1 MRRAATVVL
10 LGLFW
15 GQTAYAGK
23 LGAMREETGPSD
35 NSASSSSYDDYDD
48 CGFLAALFTD
58 CDEAV
63 HYSPTP
69 STPPSSGREDAAL
82 MAARSRAFF
91 PLYPYRGAARGNLV
105 RRHFPIDLHATWC
118 ASTDA
123 ACHHLNQVTTCVDD
137 VCLTPLP
144 TWTRFEQSWGANDV
158 NEGDATSDTGET
170 PSIAVDHVQSARLQ
184 LQLDAGRDN
193 DGLYRGTLGGSIDS
207 VQGWGLESRFTYWI
221 EPLPEGTDGTW
232 LGDLNMR
239 FALLTLPALQLRMG
253 LGPRVQW
260 DASSKSAGVNVTAGV
275 ELYPVSPLVIRLD
288 ADVGNLGE
296 AFVFESQA
304 SLGVLL
310 RRTELLAG
318 VSTLHV
324 GAVRFDSLFA
334 GLRFHL

>member
-1 MRRAATVVL
+1 M
-10 LGLFW
+10 
-15 GQTAYAGK
+15 
-23 LGAMREETGPSD
+23 E
-35 NSASSSSYDDYDD
+35 
-48 CGFLAALFTD
+48 
-58 CDEAV
+58 
-63 HYSPTP
+63 
-69 STPPSSGREDAAL
+69 
-82 MAARSRAFF
+82 
-91 PLYPYRGAARGNLV
+91 
-105 RRHFPIDLHATWC
+105 LHATWC

-144 TWTRFEQSWGANDV
+144 TWTRFEQSWGT
-158 NEGDATSDTGET
+158 NEVRQGDATSDTGET
-170 PSIAVDHVQSARLQ
+170 QPSLAVEHVQSARLQ
-184 LQLDAGRDN
+184 LQVDAGRDN

-221 EPLPEGTDGTW
+221 EPLPDGGADGTW
-232 LGDLNMR
+232 LGDLNVR

-260 DASSKSAGVNVTAGV
+260 DASSKSAGVNATAGV

-296 AFVFESQA
+296 AFVFEGQA
-304 SLGVLL
+304 SLGLLL

-334 GLRFHL
+334 GVRFHL